1 MSAIFQKY
9 YFPVFIFIIIV
20 TGYWDSPIRKII
32 SLVFPLFIIGVF
44 FIGKKFTSRTTTPV
58 ILISLYILI
67 CLISA
72 LFAYDVFNSLFF
84 FLRILIFFLVIAA
97 LYDWMNDYRK
107 YILTI
112 RSIVLSGLIL
122 SISIIYSRFFGTVI
136 VENEGAIRAGGIFS
150 NVNSSGFVL
159 FIAII
164 YAFLMYLEKD
174 KKRYWLYIILFLTA
188 LVFTGSRASML
199 ALAVS
204 VLFYNLRFKLT
215 KKIIIICVS
224 SLLFTILGFLLFQ
237 DKILSA
243 LRLERGLSARQILY
257 NIGLDIAADYPYLGI
272 GLGNLK
278 DVGPHYLVT
287 YPIGEW
293 QKNSILD
300 IGIQSSH
307 NVFIETAAEI
317 GLLGAGVLILII
329 INIGLRYYRRIKK
342 VDPSDKNFYYLIW
355 GLFMGILVRCL
366 FESNGIINRGWITAD
381 IYFWV
386 TYVVFLRSKQF
397 KIKNTQEISN
407 Y

>member
-20 TGYWDSPIRKII
+20 TGYWDSPIRKVI

-44 FIGKKFTSRTTTPV
+44 LIGKKFTSRTSTPV
-58 ILISLYILI
+58 MLIGLYILI

-72 LFAYDVFNSLFF
+72 LFAYNLINSLFF
-84 FLRILIFFLVIAA
+84 FLRILIFFLLIAA

-112 RSIVLSGLIL
+112 LSIVISGIIL
-122 SISIIYSRFFGTVI
+122 SLSIVYSRFFGTVI

-150 NVNSSGFVL
+150 NVNSAGFVL

-204 VLFYNLRFKLT
+204 FLFYNLRFKLT

-224 SLLFTILGFLLFQ
+224 SLLFTILGFFLFQ

-278 DVGPHYLVT
+278 DVGPQYLVT

-317 GLLGAGVLILII
+317 GLIGAGVLILII
-329 INIGLRYYRRIKK
+329 VNIGFRYYRQIKK
-342 VDPSDKNFYYLIW
+342 VDPSNKNFYYLIW

-366 FESNGIINRGWITAD
+366 FESNGIINRGWITVD
-381 IYFWV
+381 IFFWV
-386 TYVVFLRSKQF
+386 TYVIFLRSKQF
-397 KIKNTQEISN
+397 KIKYTQEISN
-407 Y
+407 N